1 MESDFKIDVT
11 VLGGCGRVGL
21 PLALAFSDR
30 GLRVG
35 IYDISAESVERVSR
49 GEMPFREQGAEEI
62 LRARVADGSLRATVA
77 PSLIAESEV
86 VVVVI
91 GTPVDE
97 HMNPDPD
104 SVTKA
109 LLACEQHIRFGRARA
124 RDRPVSSGPA
134 ASTSAGRGASSW
146 SARGSTR
153 RR

>member
-1 MESDFKIDVT
+1 MESDFTIDVT

-109 LLACEQHIRFGRARA
+109 LLAWSSTYGTGSSSCSGAR
-124 RDRPVSSGPA
+124 SSPA
-134 ASTSAGRGASSW
+134 
-146 SARGSTR
+146 
-153 RR
+153 